1 MWFEPTSVSTMTP
14 YLSDMYERAMELNRR
29 LSEGQK
35 VRGGATLMLVGAA
48 IVTVLAFGPIAS
60 IFLEGVLGLVG
71 VALLVVGTL
80 AVGISEFSGNDGE
93 RAV

>member
-1 MWFEPTSVSTMTP
+1 MF
-14 YLSDMYERAMELNRR
+14 ERAMELNRR

-35 VRGGATLMLVGAA
+35 VRGGATLMLFGAA
-48 IVTVLAFGPIAS
+48 IVAVLAFGPIAS
-60 IFLEGVLGLVG
+60 ILLEGVLGLVG